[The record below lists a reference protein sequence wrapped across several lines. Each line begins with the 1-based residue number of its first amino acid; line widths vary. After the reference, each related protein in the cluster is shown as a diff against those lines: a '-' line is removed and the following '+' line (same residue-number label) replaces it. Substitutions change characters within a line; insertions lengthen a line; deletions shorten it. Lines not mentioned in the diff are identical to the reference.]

1 MSEKNKEI
9 VRKINDAFSANNVE
23 GFLEH
28 CSDSVS
34 WTMVGDRTVNGK
46 DAVRSFMDEMKCPEP
61 PVFTVDRMIA
71 DDDSVVCYGGMT
83 MKDGEGQSSDW
94 TYCDIYHFADGKVKE
109 LSSFVIKQKGE
120 DDSTNTAV
128 A

>member
-1 MSEKNKEI
+1 MSEKNVEI
-9 VRKINDAFSANNVE
+9 VNKINDAFSANDVE

-46 DAVRSFMDEMKCPEP
+46 DEVRRFMSEMEGAEP
-61 PVFTVDRMIA
+61 PVFGVDQMIA
-71 DDDSVVCYGGMT
+71 NDDSVVCYGGMT
-83 MKDGEGQSSDW
+83 MKDGKGQTSDW
-94 TYCDIYHFADGKVKE
+94 TYCDIYHFADGKVAE
-109 LSSFVIKQKGE
+109 MSSFVIKNKGE
-120 DDSTNTAV
+120 DETTNTAV